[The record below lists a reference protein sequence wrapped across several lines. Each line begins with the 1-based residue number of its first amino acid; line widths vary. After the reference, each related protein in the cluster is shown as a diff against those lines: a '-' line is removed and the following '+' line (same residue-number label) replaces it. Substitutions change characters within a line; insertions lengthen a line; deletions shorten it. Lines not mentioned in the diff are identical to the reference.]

1 MVFDDLP
8 RRTES
13 NTIPDHYLV
22 QDGFPVRQYM
32 CLHSGNK
39 NTTWQWKHSN
49 REYWLSMNH
58 ARTMCRIKTDADMF
72 EFPFAILTSDIYF
85 AFGCDENMQ
94 IYMVLMGELGHQQYV
109 TKTSLVSN
117 VQGKC
122 PSGVFPVLDE
132 QWYLISHQCD
142 KNASEAVMI

>member
-1 MVFDDLP
+1 
-8 RRTES
+8 
-13 NTIPDHYLV
+13 
-22 QDGFPVRQYM
+22 
-32 CLHSGNK
+32 
-39 NTTWQWKHSN
+39 
-49 REYWLSMNH
+49 
-58 ARTMCRIKTDADMF
+58 MCRIKTDADIF

-109 TKTSLVSN
+109 TKTGLVSN